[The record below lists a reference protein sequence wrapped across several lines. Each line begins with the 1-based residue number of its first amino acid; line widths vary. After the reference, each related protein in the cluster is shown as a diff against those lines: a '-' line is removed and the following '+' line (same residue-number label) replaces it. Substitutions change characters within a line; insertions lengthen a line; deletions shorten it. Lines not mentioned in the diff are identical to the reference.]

1 MSDLETSWTLIRE
14 AANGNSVK
22 QATFAKLY
30 GPILRKYFEYRWP
43 SNRQKQEVDDGV
55 QEVLLLCIRPD
66 GPLSRVDPAAPAG
79 FRGFLKGIARNIAL
93 KINQRE
99 KRACH
104 QPDEET
110 RIAELAGNESSA
122 ADQFDRSWALMI
134 MHEARKRFV
143 EQACDASAKQRVEL
157 LRLRFEEGEPIREIA
172 VILNPDCQNDTSVF
186 EAECKK
192 WHREFQKAKTEFWR
206 ALLNVVAI
214 HSPGTPAEIERECR
228 DLLNA
233 LS

>member
-22 QATFAKLY
+22 QAAFAKLY
-30 GPILRKYFEYRWP
+30 GPIVRKYFEYRWLG
-43 SNRQKQEVDDGV
+43 NRQKQFVDEGV

-66 GPLSRVDPAAPAG
+66 GPLSRADPTAPAG
-79 FRGFLKGIARNIAL
+79 FRGFLKGIARNIAR
-93 KINQRE
+93 KIEDRE

-110 RIAELAGNESSA
+110 LIVELVGNESSA
-122 ADQFDRSWALMI
+122 ADQFERSWALMI
-134 MHEARKRFV
+134 MQEARKRIV

-157 LRLRFEEGEPIREIA
+157 LRLRFEEGHPIREIA
-172 VILNPDCQNDTSVF
+172 VLLNPDCKSDALVF
-186 EAECKK
+186 ESECKK

-206 ALLNVVAI
+206 ALLDVVSF
-214 HSPGTPAEIERECR
+214 HSPGSPAEIERECR
-228 DLLNA
+228 DLLKA